1 MHTIQIWTLA
11 VRPNT
16 LIASISPVLIATT
29 MAIKIGSFD
38 WLIFL
43 CTMCTALGIQV
54 TTNLAN
60 DYFDYLKGAD
70 TYQRKGFMRVTQ
82 AKLVSHKAMRQAII
96 ISMLLTLLS
105 GIYLMI
111 IGKALI
117 ACLLIISLCLSI
129 LYTAGPYPLA
139 YLGFGELLA
148 FIFFGPIAVSG
159 AYYLQIGSL
168 PLEALLAGI
177 APGAISTAILIVNNV
192 RDINEDRLVNKKTL
206 AARFGKSFGKW
217 EYLFCLLT
225 AFGSLFFFYNSHPFA
240 LCTLLCL
247 LPAGMLVKTM
257 FTHKSPMELNL
268 LLIKTGQLLCLF
280 TALLCIGWML

>member
-11 VRPNT
+11 IRPNT
-16 LIASISPVLIATT
+16 LIASVSPVLVATT

>member
-1 MHTIQIWTLA
+1 MHALQVWTLA
-11 VRPNT
+11 IRPKT

-43 CTMCTALGIQV
+43 CTMCTGLGIQI

-60 DYFDYLKGAD
+60 DYFDCLKGAD
-70 TYQRKGFMRVTQ
+70 TYQRKGFIRVTQ
-82 AKLVSHKAMRQAII
+82 AKLVSHKRMRQAIV

-105 GIYLMI
+105 GMYLVI
-111 IGKALI
+111 IGKTLI
-117 ACLLIISLCLSI
+117 ACLLAVSLCLSI

-139 YLGFGELLA
+139 YLGLGDLFVW
-148 FIFFGPIAVSG
+148 FFFGPIAVSG

-168 PLEALLAGI
+168 SLEALLAGI
-177 APGAISTAILIVNNV
+177 APGAISTAILTVNNV
-192 RDINEDRLVNKKTL
+192 RDIDEDRLANKKTL
-206 AARFGKSFGKW
+206 AACFGKSFGKW

-225 AFGSLFFFYNSHPFA
+225 AFGSLFFFYDSHPFA
-240 LCTLLCL
+240 LCTFLCL
-247 LPAGMLVKTM
+247 LPASMLVKTM
-257 FTHKSPMELNL
+257 FTHKSSTELNL

-280 TALLCIGWML
+280 TALFCIGWML

>member
-1 MHTIQIWTLA
+1 MHAIQIWTLA
-11 VRPNT
+11 IRPKT

-38 WLIFL
+38 WLIFF
-43 CTMCTALGIQV
+43 CTICTALGIQI

-60 DYFDYLKGAD
+60 DYFDCLKGAD
-70 TYQRKGFMRVTQ
+70 TYQRKGFIRVTQ
-82 AKLVSHKAMRQAII
+82 AKLVSHKTMRQAII

-105 GIYLMI
+105 GMYLVI

-117 ACLLIISLCLSI
+117 ACLLVVSLCLSI

-139 YLGFGELLA
+139 YFGLGDLFVWL
-148 FIFFGPIAVSG
+148 FFGPVAVSG
-159 AYYLQIGSL
+159 AYYLQLGSL
-168 PLEALLAGI
+168 SLEALLAGI
-177 APGAISTAILIVNNV
+177 APGAISTAILTVNNV
-192 RDINEDRLVNKKTL
+192 RDIDEDLLANKKTL
-206 AARFGKSFGKW
+206 VSCFGKSFGKW
-217 EYLFCLLT
+217 EYLFCLLA
-225 AFGSLFFFYNSHPFA
+225 AFGSLFFFYDSHPFA

-280 TALLCIGWML
+280 TALFCIGWML

>member
-29 MAIKIGSFD
+29 MAIKIGNFD

-139 YLGFGELLA
+139 YLGLGELLA